1 MKALRAVTLWPLTL
15 MLASSGS
22 FALGRV
28 VSYEELPFSSVTSLE
43 TCGEWRIDGQSGE
56 FRVLQAYLY
65 GGTMLFVDMVR
76 PNRNGTWLEVKKGF
90 TFSELNNDHLELE
103 LSDVRCSSP
112 GLNRIVIK
120 GQAKPFGL
128 SLYAFTLEIDG
139 ETGAYEMKTEHAR

>member
-1 MKALRAVTLWPLTL
+1 MKTLRAATLWPLIL
-15 MLASSGS
+15 MLASSAS

-43 TCGEWRIDGQSGE
+43 TCGHWQIDGQSGE

-76 PNRNGTWLEVKKGF
+76 PNERGTWLEVKKGF

-103 LSDVRCSSP
+103 LSDIRCSP
-112 GLNRIVIK
+112 KGPNRIVIA
-120 GQAKPFGL
+120 GRAKPFEH
-128 SLYAFTLEIDG
+128 SPYAFTIEIDG
-139 ETGAYEMKTEHAR
+139 ETGVHKMTEHR